1 MKKIIKKLLRIPWR
15 ILWRIYRGIYDKIIR
30 YRIFQKNGK
39 QLKAL
44 KNIHEGERCF
54 IIGNGPSLK
63 IQDIEKLKNEFSFA
77 ANKIFVAFEETDW
90 RPTYYCIQ
98 DFEMILS
105 EMETL
110 KKTELNHKFIAGNSL
125 ISKKIYLNDW
135 IYFFLNT
142 NPFYPNYPGF
152 SEDISKQIFG
162 GWTITYAEI
171 QLAVYMG
178 FKEIYL
184 LGIDFNYAK
193 SINNKGVIS
202 VNENPSYFSDKY
214 MDNKEFGKQFN
225 YPNLENSFLAY
236 KAAEQYTKQ
245 NGIKIYNATRGG
257 KLEVFER
264 INFDNLTFN

>member
-1 MKKIIKKLLRIPWR
+1 MKKFIKNLLRIPWR
-15 ILWRIYRGIYDKIIR
+15 ILWRIYRGIYDEIIR
-30 YRIFQKNGK
+30 CRIFQKNGK
-39 QLKAL
+39 QLKIF
-44 KNIHEGERCF
+44 KNIHKGERCF

-63 IQDIEKLKNEFSFA
+63 IQDLEKLKNEFSFA
-77 ANKIFVAFEETDW
+77 ANKIFIAFEETDW

-98 DFEMILS
+98 DFKMILS
-105 EMETL
+105 EIETL
-110 KKTELNHKFIAGNSL
+110 KILNIRNKFIAGNPL
-125 ISKKIYLNDW
+125 ISKKIYWNDW

-142 NPFYPNYPGF
+142 KPFYPNYPKF
-152 SEDISKQIFG
+152 SEDISKQIFE

-202 VNENPSYFSDKY
+202 VSENPSYFSDKY
-214 MDNKEFGKQFN
+214 MDNKEFEKQFN
-225 YPNLENSFLAY
+225 YPNLENSLLAY
-236 KAAEQYTKQ
+236 KAAKQYTEQ

-257 KLEVFER
+257 KLEIFER
-264 INFDNLTFN
+264 IDLDKLIFN